1 MKARF
6 FALAALVLGLASC
19 QQEFDGAA
27 TQVGGEVDFQL
38 KVDAKELATRA
49 DDLDGDSQYGYD
61 SAYGAIDY
69 LNEADWA
76 AYDLRYSLEVYDVA
90 DNYTNA
96 VPVKDRMVQIVDKY
110 EPVAFDLRLVPNRE
124 YHFVVFADFVKQGA
138 SSKANTEVQ
147 SDLGLRHN
155 IGDNLGQISIKS
167 DAINDEIADAYFA
180 TKDIKITNS
189 AAQSI
194 VLRRP
199 YGKVRVIATDLD
211 ELNLNVIP
219 GKVKVVYDAFH
230 PLTFNAVTGEVDGE
244 YDPCTYECEYDPT
257 IYKEKG
263 GLQHHFYNIGYDEM
277 TTTNANG
284 VERHK
289 YMTLFTDYILAE
301 NQGQTPYHF
310 TMTVWDQKGDVIKE
324 THFNTDIPVERN
336 MLTTVVGNV
345 LTTATEI
352 NVSIDD
358 DFATKYTLTMWDGK
372 AVKPVAADE
381 NGVYNI
387 YEASEL
393 AWFAQQVNEG
403 NKFSGKTVK
412 LCKDIHLNGEAWT
425 PIGATGKFEG
435 TFHGQNHVIEGL
447 FVNMTDKTP
456 AGLFANAKYVKN
468 LKVCHAEV
476 YGHYKA
482 GVIVGDGLCSRID
495 KCHVENATVVVTPLN
510 EDDGNHVGAIV
521 GYLSAENEAW
531 VKNCSVKNAEI
542 RGYRDVAAIAGTAN
556 QAAVV
561 TGNKVENVTVIADH
575 RPEYKEVKAANAG
588 KFAGRIHA
596 NAVLENNTDTDVVIK
611 LYNVTDADLKTVIDN
626 AKEGDTVCVAG
637 EYGKFPAVG
646 KNMTID
652 ATGATFKGNSKLNI
666 NGTTVIGAT
675 FSNPS
680 GNAVDQTI
688 NGIFKSCTFYGSNA
702 IRNGYTGP
710 VCEFE
715 DCVFDG
721 AVYGCHFDGKAGNDL
736 SFTRCTFSGFNAL
749 AASIPAVTLNECV
762 FEANG
767 RSGYNGINLWGNSY
781 VNNTTFKF
789 DGRASN
795 QWIGLSN
802 MDGNKEYVFNGCKVL
817 NANNEELPTLLP
829 YFSSLTVG
837 KFVTVDGV
845 EYEYLGNSRFA
856 ANGKVYVYNLTGLN
870 AAVANAEADVE
881 VVLCADINGD
891 VTVGQNAGVNVTI
904 DGANFN
910 YGGVIVVNGKS
921 ATYTTA
927 GLTIKNLNF
936 NAETIS
942 ADACIR
948 LGNGDNNTRYTCN
961 VTVEGCTFNIP
972 GAVGVKSYTGG
983 DKNLTIKNCTAA
995 EGTHSLLQAAGIDG
1009 ILVEGCTVKSKNGLN
1024 FNQSDNIVIDSTT
1037 AEVRGYAVRFGAS
1050 SGDGEA
1056 AESYLIKNST
1066 LKSAC
1071 DEAGDA
1077 VIVLRG
1083 TAKNAVLTLENTN
1096 LVGNPVFNNSAA
1108 ANVEFAA
1115 TEGTIELA
1123 AADYGT
1129 ITLSELS
1136 NATIKGNKDAK
1147 VIFNTTADTKIE
1159 NVTLNA
1165 IDFVYDGSNVNCGI
1179 VVNAEAQIDNLI
1191 IDGCSFTGTG
1201 EKKGRGL
1208 YGQNPNATIAFKNCT
1223 FENLGYPIYT
1233 MSAGGYK
1240 SLTVTKCN
1248 FRLIKSW
1255 TVMAQYGEY
1264 LGDLTVSDCNFEN
1277 CTGGLVKTGAFTANH
1292 TFTFTNNTIV
1302 NSTEHPA
1309 KDWFSVN
1316 TSAATKIVSGNTKD
1330 GAEWTPADAEGLK

>member
-69 LNEADWA
+69 LNETDWA

-110 EPVAFDLRLVPNRE
+110 EPVTFDLRLVPNRE
-124 YHFVVFADFVKQGA
+124 YHFVVFADFVQQGA
-138 SSKANTEVQ
+138 SSKANTEDQ
-147 SDLGLRHN
+147 RELGLRHN

-244 YDPCTYECEYDPT
+244 YNPCTYECEYAT

-263 GLQHHFYNIGYDEM
+263 GLQNHFYNIGYDEM

-381 NGVYNI
+381 DGVYNI

-435 TFHGQNHVIEGL
+435 TFDGQKHVIEGL

-476 YGHYKA
+476 YGKYKSA
-482 GVIVGDGLCSRID
+482 VIVGDGLCSRID
-495 KCHVENATVVVTPLN
+495 NCHVENATVVVTPFN
-510 EDDGNHVGAIV
+510 KDDANHVGGIV

-561 TGNKVENVTVIADH
+561 TDNKVENVTVIADQTA
-575 RPEYKEVKAANAG
+575 EYKEVKVANVDAIAGRVHAKATVFGNTVGENVEVYVLVNTTANLEYQANNSPANRDIKIVLVGDVKGDDITIKQREGVNVIVAGAEGNTYNGSIIVNGDARARGEETLKFEGINFKSNAEKDFISAPTKIDNRYNYSHNITVDGCTFSSEAYNEKIVGIKLLTTYNAVVKNCTATNIHSLAQFQSVDNETIIDNVTITGCKNGISLGNMAKATISKANIDVKGYGIRLDGEKSRTVAATIENSNIVAYIPVNVRKMNNEACNVDVEFIGENNVLKGSEYEIAFCSNDYEEGVVPENPVGSFRLQNAEGFKAYYGEVTSFSAFDAAVNSTNADTVTVEGNITMVGEGVEVERDVVLDFANYEYNAG
-588 KFAGRIHA
+588 SDANSRWYALEIYGNEVEIKNANFTRAGILADNGA
-596 NAVLENNTDTDVVIK
+596 NVVFHNGTINHKPERTSRYIFCAWGGSTITVKDGTFTNDRAKNSFFWADAATIIVEGGVFNGAASNSKVILSNGGQVIIKGGTFNFDPTAYVAPGSVVEKVGSNWVVSAIDESANIADVIK
-611 LYNVTDADLKTVIDN
+611 NAAAGQTIVCPEGTVI
-626 AKEGDTVCVAG
+626 AG
-637 EYGKFPAVG
+637 KTNLNI
-646 KNMTID
+646 K
-652 ATGATFKGNSKLNI
+652 GAT
-666 NGTTVIGAT
+666 VVGAT

-680 GNAVDQTI
+680 GDAVRSTI
-688 NGIFKSCTFYGSNA
+688 NGT
-702 IRNGYTGP
+702 
-710 VCEFE
+710 
-715 DCVFDG
+715 
-721 AVYGCHFDGKAGNDL
+721 
-736 SFTRCTFSGFNAL
+736 
-749 AASIPAVTLNECV
+749 
-762 FEANG
+762 
-767 RSGYNGINLWGNSY
+767 
-781 VNNTTFKF
+781 
-789 DGRASN
+789 
-795 QWIGLSN
+795 
-802 MDGNKEYVFNGCKVL
+802 
-817 NANNEELPTLLP
+817 
-829 YFSSLTVG
+829 
-837 KFVTVDGV
+837 
-845 EYEYLGNSRFA
+845 
-856 ANGKVYVYNLTGLN
+856 
-870 AAVANAEADVE
+870 
-881 VVLCADINGD
+881 
-891 VTVGQNAGVNVTI
+891 
-904 DGANFN
+904 
-910 YGGVIVVNGKS
+910 
-921 ATYTTA
+921 
-927 GLTIKNLNF
+927 
-936 NAETIS
+936 
-942 ADACIR
+942 
-948 LGNGDNNTRYTCN
+948 
-961 VTVEGCTFNIP
+961 
-972 GAVGVKSYTGG
+972 
-983 DKNLTIKNCTAA
+983 
-995 EGTHSLLQAAGIDG
+995 
-1009 ILVEGCTVKSKNGLN
+1009 
-1024 FNQSDNIVIDSTT
+1024 
-1037 AEVRGYAVRFGAS
+1037 
-1050 SGDGEA
+1050 
-1056 AESYLIKNST
+1056 
-1066 LKSAC
+1066 
-1071 DEAGDA
+1071 
-1077 VIVLRG
+1077 
-1083 TAKNAVLTLENTN
+1083 
-1096 LVGNPVFNNSAA
+1096 
-1108 ANVEFAA
+1108 
-1115 TEGTIELA
+1115 
-1123 AADYGT
+1123 
-1129 ITLSELS
+1129 
-1136 NATIKGNKDAK
+1136 
-1147 VIFNTTADTKIE
+1147 
-1159 NVTLNA
+1159 
-1165 IDFVYDGSNVNCGI
+1165 
-1179 VVNAEAQIDNLI
+1179 
-1191 IDGCSFTGTG
+1191 
-1201 EKKGRGL
+1201 
-1208 YGQNPNATIAFKNCT
+1208 FKNCT
-1223 FENLGYPIYT
+1223 FTGSNALRYCY
-1233 MSAGGYK
+1233 
-1240 SLTVTKCN
+1240 V
-1248 FRLIKSW
+1248 
-1255 TVMAQYGEY
+1255 GE
-1264 LGDLTVSDCNFEN
+1264 TCVFEN
-1277 CTGGLVKTGAFTANH
+1277 CVFDGNTYGVHFDGGEYNVTFRNCTISGFNAFAAAIPMVTFEGCTFVGNGKSGYNGANLWGSATLKNCE
-1292 TFTFTNNTIV
+1292 FTFNGTTQNEWIDCIKAGGQYSFNNCTVNGVAYTAENADDYADTI
-1302 NSTEHPA
+1302 
-1309 KDWFSVN
+1309 FSRNDV
-1316 TSAATKIVSGNTKD
+1316 TVKINDVD
-1330 GAEWTPADAEGLK
+1330 CAL